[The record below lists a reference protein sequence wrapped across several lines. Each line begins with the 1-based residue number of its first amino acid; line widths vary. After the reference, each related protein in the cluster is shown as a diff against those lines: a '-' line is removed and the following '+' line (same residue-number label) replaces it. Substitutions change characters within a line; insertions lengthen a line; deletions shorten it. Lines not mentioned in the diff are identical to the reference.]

1 MSVGSRS
8 PAQKKAY
15 DGFGTKTPMRKRSLL
30 CSMWTAW
37 TVCLSGLAFSQVDFI
52 DQQFTVNK
60 TSDIVYATGAV
71 QSPTVG
77 DKDLLLDLFEP
88 AGVEVPALKPGYIFI
103 HGGGF
108 TSGTKTD
115 FPMMSMATQFTE
127 RGYVCVSIDYRL
139 TGDDPPTPGGSAV
152 VRAISAATEDASN
165 AVRWMKDNAVEYGID
180 PNRIAMGGYS
190 AGAVTS
196 LFTGYRELGSDVEV
210 HAIMSMAGALYGS
223 ESEIDSN
230 DPPLFMFHGD
240 DDDTVPYSRALDIEA
255 AAIAASITYE
265 FYTLSGYGH
274 GIVGPALGSSPTFG
288 GQTLTELHR
297 DFMYRELEL
306 SSDKVYVDFANDTGH
321 ENGSDSTPWNTL
333 SEALA
338 VAETGGV
345 VYIKGET
352 SELLLISQSV
362 TLSALNGTVIIGKSV
377 ARNAAVAGQSGF
389 VSRRHD

>member
-1 MSVGSRS
+1 
-8 PAQKKAY
+8 
-15 DGFGTKTPMRKRSLL
+15 MRKRSLL
-30 CSMWTAW
+30 CSMWMAW